1 MHRWDKLKIVWVDKQ
16 SKENIYSWRCRK
28 CELEINSEVKPDDD
42 TLLLM
47 YGYDEPITCDE
58 LVLDRIMAV

>member
-1 MHRWDKLKIVWVDKQ
+1 MDKQ